1 MLAFTLPTSTAA
13 LFSTLVGRACDGW
26 AHDSHAPASVRVR
39 VEITGSQKCRIVGK
53 PQSVLMMTSPM
64 IFTRSRRMQTQVV
77 CVLKGLL
84 EDGEILLA
92 DGRRFVSPKSVLY
105 EHAEPPGTVP
115 GGDEPNLLE
124 TRICQMHPSFRVI
137 ALANRPG
144 YPFMVRATA
153 VSVSPFALSSRTCA
167 ARPEGARPAD
177 TDLTRRLRE
186 TSEPELRI

>member
-1 MLAFTLPTSTAA
+1 
-13 LFSTLVGRACDGW
+13 
-26 AHDSHAPASVRVR
+26 
-39 VEITGSQKCRIVGK
+39 
-53 PQSVLMMTSPM
+53 M